1 MLFPEVQA
9 VCQASRLHIILASE
23 RKSRSLNA
31 CDGRNKTKQD
41 SWFIVAHAT
50 INNANHFCFICWA
63 IKGH

>member
-1 MLFPEVQA
+1 LIPFRGSGHKVVKLGLHNFKRNKAMLFPEVQA

-41 SWFIVAHAT
+41 S
-50 INNANHFCFICWA
+50 
-63 IKGH
+63 